1 MAVVEDAANGIKYI
15 LTEDMQK
22 NIKTIA
28 AVMRE
33 HLAPAMNFSRFP
45 DRLKELEMAA
55 AESPS
60 KTPPTDDVEQHIDVD
75 DVRLIV
81 QFVHWTV
88 NNIDYEEEE
97 DEDSDFCCDECY
109 DEEVQDSSV

>member
-1 MAVVEDAANGIKYI
+1 MAVVEDAANGI
-15 LTEDMQK
+15 
-22 NIKTIA
+22 IA

-33 HLAPAMNFSRFP
+33 HLAPAMNFFRFP

-88 NNIDYEEEE
+88 NNIDYEEENEEEE

>member
-1 MAVVEDAANGIKYI
+1 MAVVDDTANGIKYI

-33 HLAPAMNFSRFP
+33 HLAPAMNFFRFP
-45 DRLKELEMAA
+45 DRLKELEIAA
-55 AESPS
+55 S
-60 KTPPTDDVEQHIDVD
+60 KSETLPPPTDVD
-75 DVRLIV
+75 DVRLLV

-88 NNIDYEEEE
+88 NNIDYEEKK
-97 DEDSDFCCDECY
+97 DDDDDNDDDDSDFCCDECY
-109 DEEVQDSSV
+109 DEEVQDSAV